1 MTRKS
6 RLLVSLVTALVVIAG
21 GWWWYE
27 RDVAHFLVETTGRYA
42 YTVQSPPA
50 ANSPDT
56 RKELDELLAIQA
68 TRTEADVEAAR
79 TDRKTR
85 MERFYGAL
93 GVDEADAPSLPKL
106 RRLAQRVEDDVRI
119 HVRVAKKAFRRLRP
133 YMVES
138 RLEPCIGDVQDDL
151 SYPSGH
157 AAFAW
162 AMVGMLKLMVP
173 EKADILERR
182 GEEFARQRMVC
193 GVHFR
198 SDLAAGKYMAE
209 AMIEEMMRL
218 PGFRAELNEA
228 TGELR
233 AALRLP
239 PLVPL
244 PVD

>member
-6 RLLVSLVTALVVIAG
+6 RLMVSLVTALVVAA

-27 RDVAHFLVETTGRYA
+27 RDVAHFLVETTGRHA
-42 YTVQSPPA
+42 YTVQAPPA
-50 ANSPDT
+50 ANSPET

-68 TRTEADVEAAR
+68 ARTKADVEAAR
-79 TDRKTR
+79 ADRKTR
-85 MERFYGAL
+85 IERFYGAL
-93 GVDEADAPSLPKL
+93 GIDEADAPSLPKL
-106 RRLAQRVEDDVRI
+106 RRLARRVEDDVRI
-119 HVRVAKKAFRRLRP
+119 HVRVSKKAFRRMRP
-133 YMVES
+133 YVIES

-151 SYPSGH
+151 AYPSGH

-173 EKADILERR
+173 EKADVLERR

-209 AMIEEMMRL
+209 TMIEEMSRFTGAAARRL
-218 PGFRAELNEA
+218 AGC
-228 TGELR
+228 
-233 AALRLP
+233 
-239 PLVPL
+239 
-244 PVD
+244 